1 MSHIH
6 LSIWLYT
13 SFLEILKYGFDKTMS
28 CKEYISIRHKE
39 PIVGVSKRLLWLC
52 RDFFDLKISESC
64 VQYVFCSFYAEDRT
78 AKEEQ
83 KWESKAANQQ
93 PFKVH
98 GVQNQISSLAKKGN
112 LLFRGSMQRIAICP
126 RDSFDSLECNCIH
139 YIHYSFLKSPFLK
152 QMLLTTSFI
161 IPS

>member
-64 VQYVFCSFYAEDRT
+64 VQYLFCSFYAEDRT

-98 GVQNQISSLAKKGN
+98 GVQNQISSLAKKATFYSGAACKE
-112 LLFRGSMQRIAICP
+112 LQFEGTCP
-126 RDSFDSLECNCIH
+126 KNNFYPILYTIIFFLSQFKSLTEK
-139 YIHYSFLKSPFLK
+139 LWKKS
-152 QMLLTTSFI
+152 
-161 IPS
+161 